1 MNSKVY
7 ISGLLLLAGAVYFY
21 KVTQNKKKAVKSQ
34 SEQSNFDGFYAT
46 GMKNVQRNNG
56 YNGVR
61 IQNPDGSFCPTTC
74 DNASFQA
81 LGRVS

>member
-1 MNSKVY
+1 MNTKVY
-7 ISGLLLLAGAVYFY
+7 ITGLLLVVGAVYFY
-21 KVTQNKKKAVKSQ
+21 NATQNKKKAVKSQ
-34 SEQSNFDGFYAT
+34 NEQSNFDGFYAT
-46 GMKNVQRNNG
+46 GMRKVQRNNG
-56 YNGVR
+56 YNGVK